1 MDKVSNV
8 PKFHDLGNQAP
19 SEASF
24 SSIENSISH
33 ILETEHQSAERPP
46 NFMIV
51 EMDSKGK
58 NVRSKRNFRNNCA
71 IKSHGMK
78 TRKDRS
84 LFSKGVEDIQRG
96 RTDSVLHRGDPEGGG
111 NNVARTWSL
120 SEEVAKVIEVWAA
133 IGFDFN
139 GNKEGLERL
148 EKRRVV
154 RDLVKRTRPCFLLI
168 QESKLNYFDSR
179 IIKTLGGSILAKG
192 VGVEAR
198 GSAGGIITLWNEE
211 SFKISRVKW
220 LREGDGNSKFFHI
233 VSNVRK
239 RSSLIEEISI
249 SGRLCCGPEEVRE
262 GVFSYFKDH
271 FKRVESPRLRWDD
284 VQVNQISE
292 KEKIDLEAG
301 FSVEEVWKALC
312 ECDGNKAPGPDGLNL
327 NFIKKNWDCIKDDF
341 LNALHAF
348 HVDGS
353 VIKDLNCTF
362 IALILKLKCPGD
374 IKDYRPISL
383 VGSFTRS
390 GFGGKWKGWIKW
402 CVSSPSLSVLVNDS
416 PTKQFKIERGL
427 SQGDPL
433 SPFLFNMVVEILSRM
448 FHRAK
453 EMDLV
458 RGAVFWNGGVHICH
472 LQFADDTILFLDPKL
487 EYLLNAKRIL
497 RCFELVSGLKITFHK
512 SCLVR
517 VGKKRPGEE
526 DWATAFRCVSESLPV
541 TYLGFPMGGISS
553 REGFWNPV
561 VSKVE
566 QRLAP

>member
-1 MDKVSNV
+1 MEGVRKSWKNCSVGFHVGSKIKHKIKAVKIHLKAHFKEKKNEGNSVKV
-8 PKFHDLGNQAP
+8 LG
-19 SEASF
+19 EELTR
-24 SSIENSISH
+24 IE
-33 ILETEHQSAERPP
+33 
-46 NFMIV
+46 
-51 EMDSKGK
+51 
-58 NVRSKRNFRNNCA
+58 
-71 IKSHGMK
+71 
-78 TRKDRS
+78 S
-84 LFSKGVEDIQRG
+84 LAVAQGWL
-96 RTDSVLHRGDPEGGG
+96 TVLR
-111 NNVARTWSL
+111 
-120 SEEVAKVIEVWAA
+120 
-133 IGFDFN
+133 
-139 GNKEGLERL
+139 
-148 EKRRVV
+148 EKRLAC
-154 RDLVKRTRPCFLLI
+154 LVNLWKRI
-168 QESKLNYFDSR
+168 R
-179 IIKTLGGSILAKG
+179 IDEQNL
-192 VGVEAR
+192 R
-198 GSAGGIITLWNEE
+198 Q
-211 SFKISRVKW
+211 ISRVKW

-402 CVSSPSLSVLVNDS
+402 CVSSPSLSVLDVPPSKGD
-416 PTKQFKIERGL
+416 GL
-427 SQGDPL
+427 SEGC
-433 SPFLFNMVVEILSRM
+433 S
-448 FHRAK
+448 
-453 EMDLV
+453 
-458 RGAVFWNGGVHICH
+458 FWNGGVHICH

-561 VSKVE
+561 VRSGE
-566 QRLAP
+566 RIRLWQDVKWDSFPLIRAFPRIYALASDKSGVVSDFGSWEDTGIHLVAVDLFYDFLWQGLCPPKIEVFVWQLLKGRTLVKEVLLRLGVAQGISTVCPMCSGGS